1 MRGSGKRSALCAR
14 LTTSKEGIAEGAPD
28 QVVDADSSLVMAA
41 TRVRTTI
48 KALLRY
54 GKVSFIDLNRPLRA
68 GINMARSPHVDDGT
82 LTTLPKP
89 ENSDIS
95 PKGNH
100 VGHP

>member
-28 QVVDADSSLVMAA
+28 QVVDADSSLVMAT

-54 GKVSFIDLNRPLRA
+54 GKVWFIALSMPLR
-68 GINMARSPHVDDGT
+68 INMAKSPHVD
-82 LTTLPKP
+82 KP
-89 ENSDIS
+89 HINDRTEAR
-95 PKGNH
+95 KFG
-100 VGHP
+100 